1 MNDLFDRLEEF
12 KNDYNKVPKKMIVH
26 ISWHEDEKGKAL
38 DEKKAKKTR
47 FEERKFYSAQ
57 KSNTLDFIYNYDMMV
72 QRCAKHIL
80 SFNKE
85 SVHIRVS
92 IYHCITVTI
101 TDLDQP
107 GPLWCSINCKLES
120 SECPFSWP
128 CQNKSAA

>member
-57 KSNTLDFIYNYDMMV
+57 KSATLDFIYNYDMMV

-85 SVHIRVS
+85 SVHIRVN
-92 IYHCITVTI
+92 IYHCITVTV
-101 TDLDQP
+101 TDP
-107 GPLWCSINCKLES
+107 NRCLWTRFGLTVV
-120 SECPFSWP
+120 
-128 CQNKSAA
+128 QYYL